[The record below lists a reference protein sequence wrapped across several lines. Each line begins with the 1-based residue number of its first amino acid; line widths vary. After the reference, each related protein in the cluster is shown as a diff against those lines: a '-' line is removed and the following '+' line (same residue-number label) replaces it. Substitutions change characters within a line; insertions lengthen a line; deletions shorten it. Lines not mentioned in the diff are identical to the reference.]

1 MAKAKKIDFSD
12 YADGVAEP
20 MWRVASDW
28 HILEGKPR
36 PVGVFARGGL
46 HWIELS
52 VDPAR
57 EWIMDHPKGL
67 GKYDTEYDTGAY
79 FDAIAA
85 TVREVLVKSSRTA
98 RQVRIAVHLVSA
110 DRVALDYE

>member
-1 MAKAKKIDFSD
+1 
-12 YADGVAEP
+12 
-20 MWRVASDW
+20 MWRVAADW
-28 HILEGKPR
+28 HILDGEPR

-57 EWIMDHPKGL
+57 EWIMNHPKDL

-79 FDAIAA
+79 FDAVAA
-85 TVREVLVKSSRTA
+85 SVREVLVKSSRTA
-98 RQVRIAVHLVSA
+98 RQVRIQVHLVSA
-110 DRVALDYE
+110 EEVAFDDEY